1 MADKGDSSPRAGAGR
16 QRLKTLTQAALNAD
30 MTVGQVETI
39 LVDLSNTLADLDRAT
54 EALEATMARFND
66 TIDKIEVLPPKMLM
80 VVERMESIVGRVEV
94 IVGVAETFVSPIA
107 ATENAVRGILTAL
120 RSRS

>member
-1 MADKGDSSPRAGAGR
+1 MADKGDGSPRTGAGR

-66 TIDKIEVLPPKMLM
+66 TIDKIEVLPPKMLT